1 MLYRAVGCAQ
11 CDMTGYSGRMGI
23 YEVLDITPEIAHLI
37 TSKAT
42 SADIQAQAVTQGMV
56 TMQED
61 GFAKALQ
68 GLTTIEEIM
77 RVTRE

>member
-1 MLYRAVGCAQ
+1 
-11 CDMTGYSGRMGI
+11 MTGYAGRMGI

-42 SADIQAQAVTQGMV
+42 SAEIQAQAVKQNMR
-56 TMQED
+56 TMHED
-61 GFAKALQ
+61 GFAKAMQ

-77 RVTRE
+77 RVTRD